1 MILLLLAIP
10 VLLPIVLAV
19 CGVGQRSHYAGL
31 AVGSFVLGLLMGLIG
46 RSVKS
51 EILFGVWILIVAA
64 ALGFLL
70 ASLLYRRRSAA
81 G

>member
-10 VLLPIVLAV
+10 ILLPIALAV
-19 CGVGQRSHYAGL
+19 CGIGQRSHYAGL

-46 RSVKS
+46 RTVKS
-51 EILFGVWILIVAA
+51 EVLFGIWILIVGATI
-64 ALGFLL
+64 GFSL
-70 ASLLYRRRSAA
+70 ASLFYRRRSAA